1 MKTPLA
7 LAVALWALPLAPALA
22 ADAAPVQGL
31 WLTAD
36 QGAAVKVTP
45 CADNA
50 SALCGTIVWDK
61 DAGKASDTCGTRVF
75 QMSRDDGGTWRDGW
89 VFDPRDGKKYKGYV
103 RRKGDDLNIR
113 AYVGT
118 EVLGKTEQLTPLST
132 LPATP
137 HCS

>member
-1 MKTPLA
+1 MKISLTLVVALLA
-7 LAVALWALPLAPALA
+7 LPVALVQA
-22 ADAAPVQGL
+22 AESTPVQGL
-31 WLTAD
+31 WLSAD
-36 QGAAVKVTP
+36 QGAAVKVMP
-45 CADNA
+45 CPDNA

-61 DAGKASDTCGTRVF
+61 DAGNAHDTCGTRIF

-118 EVLGKTEQLTPLST
+118 EVLGKTEQLTPLSA
-132 LPATP
+132 LPASP
-137 HCS
+137 RCS

>member
-1 MKTPLA
+1 MKPSFA
-7 LAVALWALPLAPALA
+7 LAAFLIAVQLPLAQA
-22 ADAAPVQGL
+22 ASPAPVQGL

-36 QGAAVKVTP
+36 QGAAVRVEP

-50 SALCGTIVWDK
+50 AALCGTIVWDK
-61 DAGKASDTCGTRVF
+61 DAGNAHDTCGTRIL
-75 QMSRDDGGTWRDGW
+75 QMTRNDEGTWRDGW

-118 EVLGKTEQLTPLST
+118 ELLGKTEQLTPLSA
-132 LPATP
+132 LPTTP
-137 HCS
+137 RCS

>member
-7 LAVALWALPLAPALA
+7 LAVALWALPLAPTLA

-31 WLTAD
+31 WLT
-36 QGAAVKVTP
+36 
-45 CADNA
+45 ADNA

-61 DAGKASDTCGTRVF
+61 DAGNAHDTCGTRIF

-118 EVLGKTEQLTPLST
+118 EVLGKTEQLTPLSA